1 LFKSSD
7 ASKPSSSVKDSVK
20 IPAATTFGSPA
31 YYAALD
37 SMEGIVQSNPVA
49 VPDRWA
55 HFPQSQL
62 LFAIYPGV
70 IVAVTIALASSWLSM
85 HYGAPVML
93 FALLFGMAFHFLH
106 EEGRCIAGIEFCSR
120 TVLRTGVA
128 LLGMR
133 ITAGQIVGLGI
144 GPILMVLTGVFT
156 TIAFGTLLGQ
166 RLKLGRTFGL
176 LSGGSVAICGAS
188 AALAIAT
195 VLPAHKDKER
205 DTIVTVVAVTALS
218 TMAMVL
224 YPVLVAALHLD
235 HHHAGIFLGG
245 TIHDVAQVVGAGYM
259 ISPETGDIATY
270 IKLLRVATLIPVV
283 LSISYMFGTRSG
295 QASDAASGETSGAVK
310 KRKLPPLPFFLIGFV
325 ALVAINSILKPS
337 PFVTDW
343 VTDISSWCLI
353 TAIAALG
360 MKTSF
365 KDLVKVGWRPV
376 GLLVAETAWI
386 AGLILLCVE
395 FVL

>member
-1 LFKSSD
+1 LFKFNQ
-7 ASKPSSSVKDSVK
+7 ASKLPSPIKDSIKV
-20 IPAATTFGSPA
+20 PAATNFGSSE

-55 HFPQSQL
+55 NFPKAEL

-70 IVAVTIALASSWLSM
+70 IVAVTIALASTWLSQ

-133 ITAGQIVGLGI
+133 ITAGQIAGLGI

-156 TIAFGTLLGQ
+156 TITFGALLGQ
-166 RLKLGRTFGL
+166 HLQLGRRFGI

-235 HHHAGIFLGG
+235 HRHAGVFLGG

-283 LSISYMFGTRSG
+283 LTISYLVGTRS
-295 QASDAASGETSGAVK
+295 SGIEAGG
-310 KRKLPPLPFFLIGFV
+310 RKLPPLPLFLAGFV
-325 ALVAINSILKPS
+325 ALVAINSIFMP
-337 PFVTDW
+337 PPVVTDW
-343 VTDISSWCLI
+343 VTDISSWCLV

-376 GLLVAETAWI
+376 GLLVAETVWI
-386 AGLILLCVE
+386 AGLILLSVE
-395 FVL
+395 FLL